1 MLKTN
6 ILNFQFNKNLMIILC
21 MISIL
26 ISGSISSMDGVSAA
40 FTTPARTSIL
50 HSTPSNSDPDQSLI
64 HITAGK
70 VQDFNFSIRGPSN
83 GQANTLSLQGF
94 NSQDQPLPRISD
106 LAVSLISQS
115 GSVRIL
121 GDTQWNL
128 QSLRPGSN
136 IVLSTKVYASPT
148 LIGSPVFFT
157 VTVQYIQNGQQIKT
171 DSFDIGAVVIGDIK
185 LEINNLGIRYLGS
198 TPNLVGNLLNEGNTP
213 ALFTNIQMVQPEGIG
228 NNNMTNSQGVSRG
241 ITILPVSSDYLGSIP
256 ANSPVPFNIPLR
268 INKQPDRLSAQQN
281 NINTLIRDNGV
292 QESKN
297 TIEKSTAYLNEPQ
310 LTNVQAAGQPLLYPV
325 ALNITYSDD
334 LKNAHQLI
342 INRTLGQNFELG
354 SISNTQNKLDI
365 NSPDQ
370 IQNIQGTGGSIF
382 TNGFVDSYW
391 AANSS
396 VCSANSNSSSLSV
409 CSSTSSA
416 LPIPPQQEV
425 GPGEGQSIFAV
436 VLSNTEFSDI
446 NGIIGYLTLPP
457 GFTSA
462 TSVGGSAGNNGQAPK
477 VQQTG
482 ITNLQSQG
490 QQQQQTAIASFTN
503 VVKSGQTYT
512 LYFKVNIGKVVKVGD
527 YSASLRIYYFKVPS
541 LEPGVYNTQTYMV
554 PFSLPGKVILDTS
567 SKTTSLKPGFSN
579 TAVINIKN
587 KGTADA
593 NSVLVTISS
602 ISGNSIANNVVV
614 NQPGT
619 TSNTNNTS
627 STTTTNTPG
636 QVTTTSPTSTV
647 PAVNLGSRTF
657 NLGTIPVNGTAE
669 IDPVI
674 YPSESAGG
682 TLQNLNLQISYTA
695 ATGDSKSTSASVG
708 LLVLPTPPEAGI
720 SVGPSGSSTNNT
732 GSLNSNQNGN
742 PNGIT
747 ASGVTASAYSFKD
760 HNQISPALFR
770 STQHSN
776 STNEDPKPEFPTYV
790 ANDGNLHYNRDHQI
804 FKVAYSATLN
814 NQQSSVKSNSL
825 NSSSLI
831 LTAGKVQDMKFT
843 ISNNND
849 FPLTNAVASIASESD
864 DLKIVGDS
872 LWSIPSIA
880 PHSKNEFTTKIYA
893 STSLIAAP
901 VSFLVT
907 LQYISG
913 GQSKIGSFVLGGN
926 VIGDIRVSVT
936 DLGINYV
943 AGTPNLVGN
952 LLNQG
957 NTIGLY
963 TTAQLVNQ
971 PFTTS
976 SAREQVDNGRHHQ
989 NQTSDQ
995 HRNNVSQ
1002 SSGLGL
1008 STSSFSLP
1016 PPQYL
1021 GDLQPDSPLPFSI
1034 PLTNVDNS
1042 TLQGSHPVSLKI
1054 TYSDDLKN
1062 SHEATINQTLLVKP
1076 QTSHTRGDRHS
1087 QNTILG
1093 IPMPIIILVIL
1104 AIVAFIIIR
1113 IIRKRRKAKADALV
1127 AAEAGQTEEDEDDIE
1142 KLLNSSE
1149 SSETENI
1156 DRKTNISKK

>member
-1 MLKTN
+1 
-6 ILNFQFNKNLMIILC
+6 
-21 MISIL
+21 
-26 ISGSISSMDGVSAA
+26 MDGVLAA
-40 FTTPARTSIL
+40 SPTSVRTSVV
-50 HSTPSNSDPDQSLI
+50 HSIQSNSTPDQSLI

-70 VQDFNFSIRGPSN
+70 IQDFNFSIRGPSY
-83 GQANTLSLQGF
+83 GQANTQSLQGF
-94 NSQDQPLPRISD
+94 NSQDQQLPRISD
-106 LAVSLISQS
+106 LAVSLVSQS
-115 GSVRIL
+115 SSVRIL
-121 GDTQWNL
+121 GDTQWNM

-157 VTVQYIQNGQQIKT
+157 VTAQYIQNGQQIKT
-171 DSFDIGAVVIGDIK
+171 DSFDIGAVVVGDIK
-185 LEINNLGIRYLGS
+185 LEINNVGIRYLGS

-213 ALFTNIQMVQPEGIG
+213 ALFTNIQMVQSEGLA
-228 NNNMTNSQGVSRG
+228 NNNTTNSQSVPKG
-241 ITILPVSSDYLGSIP
+241 ITILPLSSDYLGSIP
-256 ANSPVPFNIPLR
+256 ANSPVPFSIPLR
-268 INKQPDRLSAQQN
+268 IIKQQERVSTQQN
-281 NINTLIRDNGV
+281 NINTLITDNEV
-292 QESKN
+292 QGESQN
-297 TIEKSTAYLNEPQ
+297 TIEKSTANHNEPQ
-310 LTNVQAAGQPLLYPV
+310 LTNVQSGNQPLLYPV
-325 ALNITYSDD
+325 ALNITYNDD
-334 LKNAHQLI
+334 LKNPHQLT
-342 INRTLGQNFELG
+342 INRTVGQNFELG
-354 SISNTQNKLDI
+354 SISDTQNKFDI
-365 NSPDQ
+365 NSPNQ
-370 IQNIQGTGGSIF
+370 IQNIHGTGGSIF

-396 VCSANSNSSSLSV
+396 VCSANGNSSTLSV

-462 TSVGGSAGNNGQAPK
+462 TSIGGSVGNNDHSPK
-477 VQQTG
+477 IQQTG
-482 ITNLQSQG
+482 ISNLQPQDL
-490 QQQQQTAIASFTN
+490 QQQQTAIASFTN

-512 LYFKVNIGKVVKVGD
+512 LYFKVNIGKGVKVGD

-554 PFSLPGKVILDTS
+554 PISLPGKVILDTS

-579 TAVINIKN
+579 TAVIDIKN

-593 NSVLVTISS
+593 NSVLVTITS

-627 STTTTNTPG
+627 TTTATSTPG

-695 ATGDSKSTSASVG
+695 STGDSKSTSASVG
-708 LLVLPTPPEAGI
+708 LLVLPTPPEAGL
-720 SVGPSGSSTNNT
+720 SVGPSGPPTNST
-732 GSLNSNQNGN
+732 GSINSNQGGDS
-742 PNGIT
+742 NGIT
-747 ASGVTASAYSFKD
+747 ASGVTASAYSFND
-760 HNQISPALFR
+760 HNQSSPDLLH
-770 STQHSN
+770 STLDS
-776 STNEDPKPEFPTYV
+776 STTEHLRPEFATYID
-790 ANDGNLHYNRDHQI
+790 NDGNSPYSQDQHMHNI
-804 FKVAYSATLN
+804 AYGATVN
-814 NQQSSVKSNSL
+814 NPHSNVKSSDNPNNNL

-843 ISNNND
+843 ITNNND
-849 FPLTNAVASIASESD
+849 FPITNAVASIASESD

-872 LWSIPSIA
+872 LWSLPSLA

-926 VIGDIRVSVT
+926 VVGDIHVSVT
-936 DLGINYV
+936 DLAINYV

-971 PFTTS
+971 PFATS
-976 SAREQVDNGRHHQ
+976 SARQQDNSRAHHEGQ
-989 NQTSDQ
+989 SSDQ
-995 HRNNVSQ
+995 HRNNASQ
-1002 SSGLGL
+1002 SSGLVP
-1008 STSSFSLP
+1008 SVASFLLP

-1062 SHEATINQTLLVKP
+1062 SHEVTINQTLQVKP
-1076 QTSHTRGDRHS
+1076 QISHTRGDRHS

-1093 IPMPIIILVIL
+1093 IPMPILLLVIV

-1113 IIRKRRKAKADALV
+1113 LIRKRRKAKADAIV
-1127 AAEAGQTEEDEDDIE
+1127 ASESGQTVEDEDDIE
-1142 KLLNSSE
+1142 KLLDSSE
-1149 SSETENI
+1149 SPETEHQNI
-1156 DRKTNISKK
+1156 DRKSNISKK